1 MTRRESRA
9 ARASERHTQRGLFQ
23 FEQRHEPLATAAE
36 FRARVLKSIG
46 FMVTILSLSLVMGV
60 AGYHWIVGIPRLV
73 DCVYSASMIM
83 GGMGPVGGDP
93 TSDAGKWF
101 ASFYALYSGVVL
113 LASVGLLL
121 SPVLHRV
128 MHRFHIETDG

>member
-9 ARASERHTQRGLFQ
+9 ARASGRGAQRGLFQ
-23 FEQRHEPLATAAE
+23 YEQRHEPLATAEA
-36 FRARVLKSIG
+36 FRARVLKSVG
-46 FMVTILSLSLVMGV
+46 LMVVILTFSLAMGV

-93 TSDAGKWF
+93 ASDAGKWF

-128 MHRFHIETDG
+128 MHRFHVETDS

>member
-1 MTRRESRA
+1 MNAGHEGRSARRRA
-9 ARASERHTQRGLFQ
+9 EARGWLGFEHHEEPIASV
-23 FEQRHEPLATAAE
+23 AE
-36 FRARVLKSIG
+36 FRARLLKSL
-46 FMVTILSLSLVMGV
+46 MLMSAVLAVSLALGV

-83 GGMGPVGGDP
+83 GGMGPVGDDP
-93 TSDAGKWF
+93 ATDAGKWF

-121 SPVLHRV
+121 SPVLHRL
-128 MHRFHIETDG
+128 MHRFHVETDA

>member
-1 MTRRESRA
+1 MSKPHEGRSARRRA
-9 ARASERHTQRGLFQ
+9 ERRGWFEFEHRQEPVASV
-23 FEQRHEPLATAAE
+23 AE
-36 FRARVLKSIG
+36 FRSRLFKSVVLM
-46 FMVTILSLSLVMGV
+46 FAVLSVSLAMGV
-60 AGYHWIVGIPRLV
+60 AGYHYIVGIPRLV

-83 GGMGPVGGDP
+83 GGMGPVGTDP
-93 TSDAGKWF
+93 PSDAGKWF

-128 MHRFHIETDG
+128 MHRFHVETDE